1 MLWQL
6 LPCIFWYFSLPETVE
21 ENLHKL
27 YTGLGATLAEKKKKT
42 RAWTHAGKSLEKYA
56 ICHTKL
62 KVLFM
67 KHYSGCIICKL
78 GRSAGF

>member
-27 YTGLGATLAEKKKKT
+27 YTGLGATFAEKKKKHVHG
-42 RAWTHAGKSLEKYA
+42 RMLENHWKNMQFA
-56 ICHTKL
+56 IL
-62 KVLFM
+62 
-67 KHYSGCIICKL
+67 I
-78 GRSAGF
+78 